1 MKSVKLLSLSLLAF
15 ALLDAAIAQNC
26 GKTVGQSCGT
36 AAEPCC
42 SSYGW
47 CGNTPAHCQTG
58 CDATYSFGGKCVV
71 PGAATT
77 TPPPPPAG
85 KPLIPKG
92 PITGNNKLGTWQVI
106 GHTGIAAMH
115 IVLTSP
121 TKILIIDKAEK
132 NPFALTP
139 DGLNAHSVE
148 YDLNTNLFRVLD
160 LKTNTFCSAG
170 SFLGNGTLLE
180 TGGAEATP
188 GDYKSAN
195 GFQTVRQYSP
205 CMDGTCD
212 WLEWPTYLNSA
223 RWYNGMV
230 TLPDGRVFILGGSTK
245 GAGVNTVAISNPTF
259 EFYPKDKS
267 PPGVPIQF
275 LIDTFPY
282 NLYPV
287 IHVMPGPASQNTLF
301 LFANNKAVLW
311 DYNTETE
318 IKKLPDL
325 PGPPR
330 SYPLTGTSVLLP
342 LDYKN
347 GYTPVVMICGGSN
360 NMATNSP
367 AAGSCGRINP
377 TSPNPQWEMDNF
389 GGFARVLPDA
399 VFLADGTVLWLNG
412 GGEGYA
418 GYAKISKTGTRTY
431 LANNPV
437 LTPSLYN
444 PTAKSWT
451 QLFPTTI
458 PRMYHSTATLI
469 PDGSVFVAGSNPNAD
484 YLPNGVFRTEYRAER
499 FVPPYLLTTVP
510 QPVITQVAGSTQL
523 ISETPIR
530 VKYGTRIIVTAT
542 VSTSAGNPNF
552 TAALM
557 NHGFSTH
564 SQHMSMRYVKIK
576 VTGATQTG
584 NTFNVQVE
592 LPANGNIMPPGRVY
606 LYLLNKGKPAK
617 AAVEVFLEP

>member
-1 MKSVKLLSLSLLAF
+1 MKSIKLLSLFLLALS
-15 ALLDAAIAQNC
+15 ANAQNC
-26 GKTVGQSCGT
+26 GMNVGLTCGT

-42 SSYGW
+42 SSFGW
-47 CGNTPAHCQTG
+47 CGNTTLHCQSG
-58 CDATYSFGGKCVV
+58 CQATYSFGGKCVV
-71 PGAATT
+71 PGGNAAS
-77 TPPPPPAG
+77 PAPAASA
-85 KPLIPKG
+85 PLIPKG
-92 PITGNNKLGTWQVI
+92 PITGNNQLGTWQVI

-121 TKILIIDKAEK
+121 TKILIIDKAEP
-132 NPFALTP
+132 NPSAITS

-180 TGGAEATP
+180 TGGAESTP
-188 GDYKSAN
+188 GDYKSAS
-195 GFQTVRQYSP
+195 GFQTVRQFTP
-205 CMDGTCD
+205 CMDGSCD

-245 GAGVNTVAISNPTF
+245 GTGVNKVSISNPTF

-287 IHVMPGPASQNTLF
+287 IHVVPGPATQNTLF

-311 DYNTETE
+311 DYVTETE
-318 IKKLPDL
+318 ITKLPDL

-347 GYTPVVMICGGSN
+347 GYTPVVMICGGSTS
-360 NMATNSP
+360 MSTTSP
-367 AAGSCGRINP
+367 AADSCGRINLA
-377 TSPNPQWEMDNF
+377 SPNPQWEMDSF
-389 GGFARVLPDA
+389 GGFPRVLPDC
-399 VFLADGTVLWLNG
+399 VFLADGTVMCLNG
-412 GGEGYA
+412 GEVGYA
-418 GYAKISKTGTRTY
+418 GYARKTRSGGHSY
-431 LANNPV
+431 LANKPV
-437 LTPSLYN
+437 LTPVLYN
-444 PTAKSWT
+444 PNAKSWT

-458 PRMYHSTATLI
+458 PRMYHSSVTLV
-469 PDGSVFVAGSNPNAD
+469 PDGSVFVSGSNPNSD
-484 YLPNGVFRTEYRAER
+484 YFPQGIFPTEYRAER
-499 FVPPYLLTTVP
+499 FVPPYLLTTIP
-510 QPVITQVAGSTQL
+510 QPVITAVAGSTIL
-523 ISETPIR
+523 NSETPIR
-530 VKYGTRIIVTAT
+530 VKYGTKIIVTAT
-542 VSTSAGNPNF
+542 VSTSAGNPQF

-576 VTGATQTG
+576 VKSVTQAG
-584 NTFNVQVE
+584 NVFNALVE
-592 LPANGNIMPPGRVY
+592 MPPNGNIMPPGRVY

-617 AAVEVFLEP
+617 TAVEVFLQA